1 MNMVFIHTLLVQN
14 NYYDYQ
20 RHGRTTID
28 ITMMKLLT
36 DTHPE
41 RAHSGVNERE
51 VVEDTNNVLFILKQ
65 VLSTQVMLLVTK
77 QGKT

>member
-1 MNMVFIHTLLVQN
+1 
-14 NYYDYQ
+14 
-20 RHGRTTID
+20 
-28 ITMMKLLT
+28 MMKLLT